1 LAEHRAAA
9 AAEAAADKTTENRVD
24 ARALAVGDRVR
35 VQSMNQ
41 EGEVVA
47 LLGNPPK
54 RATVQLE
61 TIRTTVALDDLER
74 PQPVASSGRRI
85 KRGKATPILDFRA
98 AISTQTQAHFGPT
111 PVAVKAGVDNT
122 FDVRGHRFEDA
133 QEQVERFVADALA
146 RDQDVI
152 VIRHGH
158 GGGALRKAV
167 REVLGRLGNV
177 RAHRSGLASEG
188 GEGVTVAW
196 LE

>member
-1 LAEHRAAA
+1 MQ
-9 AAEAAADKTTENRVD
+9 DRVD
-24 ARALAVGDRVR
+24 ADALAVGDRVR
-35 VQSMNQ
+35 VSSIKQ
-41 EGEVVA
+41 EGEIVA
-47 LLGNPPK
+47 LIGNPPK
-54 RATVQLE
+54 KATVQLPNL
-61 TIRTTVALDDLER
+61 RTTVKLDDLVR
-74 PQPVASSGRRI
+74 PQPVATRGRH
-85 KRGKATPILDFRA
+85 KPGKAAPILDFRA
-98 AISTQTQAHFGPT
+98 AIQEQSQAHFGAT
-111 PVAVKAGVDNT
+111 PVAVKVGVDNS

-177 RAHRSGLASEG
+177 RAQRSGLVPEG